1 MPIFIPPVLGWTLG
15 ILGSAMVARVL
26 AKEWRRVNDEL
37 DAGASLRTAPVRE
50 NIPMLRRDPKS
61 GIYRPE

>member
-15 ILGSAMVARVL
+15 ILGSAVVARVL

-37 DAGASLRTAPVRE
+37 DAGASLRTAPE
-50 NIPMLRRDPKS
+50 NIPVLRRDPTS

>member
-1 MPIFIPPVLGWTLG
+1 MPIFMPPVLGWTLG
-15 ILGSAMVARVL
+15 IFGSAVVVRIL

-37 DAGASLRTAPVRE
+37 DAGASLRGAPVRE
-50 NIPMLRRDPKS
+50 KIPVLRRDPKS